1 MKNNQS
7 PKTVILSR
15 PNGLNGAELRALHTA
30 ALELA
35 QVPEKRGGPLRLTER
50 GAENKAG
57 EIVDTRSFGI
67 HLVIG

>member
-15 PNGLNGAELRALHTA
+15 SNGLNNQELRALHTV

-35 QVPEKRGGPLRLTER
+35 QIPEKCGGPLRLTER

-57 EIVDTRSFGI
+57 EIVDTNRFGI